1 MRDTLELIAK
11 IMDADVKFVEDEQRI
26 RPQNSEVFRL
36 WGDNTKIKG
45 LTGFSPKY
53 SIEEGLKE
61 TIEWFKNPENLKKY
75 KAGIY
80 NI

>member
-1 MRDTLELIAK
+1 MA
-11 IMDADVKFVEDEQRI
+11 
-26 RPQNSEVFRL
+26 RPKNSEVFRL